1 MELTQVIE
9 KREELYEMYGN
20 FAIAEI
26 NLIGDRT
33 HLVWVWSIEENVG
46 TSVNYQDTRDK
57 KKDKTLTTI
66 SCEEIKSIRDY
77 YDDHR
82 K

>member
-9 KREELYEMYGN
+9 KREELYEIHGN

-26 NLIGDRT
+26 SLTGDRT
-33 HLVWVWSIEENVG
+33 HFAWVWSIEENDG

-57 KKDKTLTTI
+57 KDETI
-66 SCEEIKSIRDY
+66 TVSCEEIKSIRDY
-77 YDDHR
+77 YDR